1 MRNIKRIIKQ
11 MTLEEK
17 ASMCSGKDYW
27 YLKGIERLGIPEVM
41 VSDGPSGIR
50 KQVQDSSQLGFGSIE
65 AVCFPA
71 ACLTACS
78 FDEHLLEKMG
88 ERIGEECRAENISVI
103 LGPSANIKRSPLCGR
118 NFEYFSEDPY
128 LGSHMA
134 AAYVRGVQKKD
145 VSACVKHFFANNQ
158 EYQRMTCSSDMDERT
173 MREIYLNAFETI
185 VKDGQPDTMMCSY
198 NKINGTYVSENHEF
212 LTKILRD
219 EWGYK
224 GYVMSD
230 WSAVNNRVEAIRS
243 GLDLAMPGEGG
254 YMDEEIITAVRS
266 GTLSEEIVDQ
276 AVERILN
283 IIFKYVDSNQ
293 TGTFDKQLD
302 HDLATKVATESMVL
316 LKNDGVLPLPKKGK
330 KIAFIGEFAKS
341 PRYQGGGSAN
351 INSFK
356 VVSALEAASDISE
369 IIYAQGYETI
379 EDRKNQ
385 ELFDEAIDIASKADI
400 AVVFVGLPEAF
411 ESEGYDREHMRM
423 PNCQNELISSIA
435 KVQKN
440 TVVILHNGSPVE
452 MPWAD
457 EVSAILEAYLGG
469 EGVGTAEV
477 SLLFGDANP
486 CGKLAESFPLKLS
499 DNPSYLFYHGN
510 GKRTEYREGVF
521 VGYRYYDSKK
531 MNVRYPFGHGLS
543 YTTFMYD
550 NLQISKGEILDN
562 EELKISF
569 DVTNTGKMA
578 GKETVQLYI
587 SDKTNLIER
596 PEKELKNFVK
606 VYLKPGEKKRIEM
619 SLNKRSF
626 AWYSTD
632 IHDWYVGTG
641 EYQIMVGSSSKD
653 IRLVKNV
660 RIVSTVNLPIEIN
673 RNTTIHELLNNS
685 KTNSIMMSV
694 IDKLV
699 TYMNGVQKEGDTV
712 KAEQL
717 IKMLESSPLRLLHSL
732 MGMSFE
738 DIDKLIIQF
747 QNTFKEDN
755 SLN

>member
-1 MRNIKRIIKQ
+1 MGWWGF
-11 MTLEEK
+11 
-17 ASMCSGKDYW
+17 S
-27 YLKGIERLGIPEVM
+27 YL
-41 VSDGPSGIR
+41 
-50 KQVQDSSQLGFGSIE
+50 
-65 AVCFPA
+65 
-71 ACLTACS
+71 
-78 FDEHLLEKMG
+78 
-88 ERIGEECRAENISVI
+88 
-103 LGPSANIKRSPLCGR
+103 RS
-118 NFEYFSEDPY
+118 
-128 LGSHMA
+128 
-134 AAYVRGVQKKD
+134 
-145 VSACVKHFFANNQ
+145 
-158 EYQRMTCSSDMDERT
+158 
-173 MREIYLNAFETI
+173 
-185 VKDGQPDTMMCSY
+185 
-198 NKINGTYVSENHEF
+198 
-212 LTKILRD
+212 
-219 EWGYK
+219 
-224 GYVMSD
+224 
-230 WSAVNNRVEAIRS
+230 
-243 GLDLAMPGEGG
+243 
-254 YMDEEIITAVRS
+254 
-266 GTLSEEIVDQ
+266 
-276 AVERILN
+276 
-283 IIFKYVDSNQ
+283 
-293 TGTFDKQLD
+293 
-302 HDLATKVATESMVL
+302 
-316 LKNDGVLPLPKKGK
+316 
-330 KIAFIGEFAKS
+330 
-341 PRYQGGGSAN
+341 
-351 INSFK
+351 
-356 VVSALEAASDISE
+356 
-369 IIYAQGYETI
+369 
-379 EDRKNQ
+379 
-385 ELFDEAIDIASKADI
+385 LF
-400 AVVFVGLPEAF
+400 
-411 ESEGYDREHMRM
+411 
-423 PNCQNELISSIA
+423 
-435 KVQKN
+435 
-440 TVVILHNGSPVE
+440 
-452 MPWAD
+452 
-457 EVSAILEAYLGG
+457 GG

-755 SLN
+755 SLNWF